1 MFDLSKE
8 LKSWRQNMRKKK
20 HLEDGYIEEL
30 ESHLLD
36 EFDRLKKNISDEKI
50 AFDKAAQ
57 NVGSNSEIEKEY
69 KKSSSLI
76 SQPQP
81 WQSNLAYVYLVLNYI
96 KIAYRNIFK
105 SKSYSIINI
114 AGLSVGL
121 ACAFL
126 IMLWVQDELSFD
138 KFHNDVERI
147 HRVYSE
153 YPESGQAWQTPLT
166 PDPLRDVLTND
177 YPEIEL
183 ITRAKYK
190 PGVIEYG
197 DLKLKDETLAIV
209 DDQFFKIFNFPLVR
223 GDFNSIF
230 GDPHSVVITD
240 ELSQKV
246 FGETSPIG
254 ETITFDGNI
263 DFIVAGVL
271 KDYPTN
277 TQFNSD
283 LFVSYSFLKST
294 GAIEQ
299 GWIGGRAETYVKLNQ
314 NIASGSFETKIAGL
328 GEANQ
333 PGCGYIFQIQP
344 YEQIHLYSLTG
355 EEEGMYYVYMFSII
369 GFFVLGMA
377 CINFMNLSTARS
389 AKRAKEVGLRKVI
402 GASRWQII
410 KQFYGES
417 LLMTFISGIV
427 ALGLIYLVLPA
438 FNEITQKEMSISIL
452 DLNYILGFALVLIL
466 TGLISGSY
474 PALMLSSFTPS
485 RILRRE
491 SERGLK
497 GKAFRRALVVL
508 QFSLAIGLVIS
519 AVIIQQQ
526 LSYMQNK
533 SLGFD
538 KENVMYLELT
548 GVPFSKYET
557 LKNEIKS
564 LTGVQDASIA
574 SDLPSSIFVGLSR
587 IDWEGKDPTEI
598 VSFSFNSVDEDYLST
613 FGVELVDGSNF
624 YGDMQADAARFIVN
638 EKAAKIISD
647 ESPVGKRFSMWNT
660 TGEIV
665 GVVKDFHSKPLTSD
679 LDPMLF
685 TYYPAFYKYLFVKV
699 APNQMDNVLSGVENT
714 WAQHAAGID
723 FEYKFLDDTLN
734 ERYAN
739 EKRIA
744 TLFEYFTG
752 FAIFISLLGL
762 VGLVSY
768 TTQQRV
774 KEIGIRK
781 VLGASVPS
789 ILKMISKE
797 FVAWIIVA
805 NVIAWPVVYYFMD
818 GWLEEFAYRI
828 SLDFSLMLMI
838 GLLAVV
844 SSVIVISIQSLRA
857 VLANPVDSIRTE

>member
-1 MFDLSKE
+1 M
-8 LKSWRQNMRKKK
+8 
-20 HLEDGYIEEL
+20 EDGYIEEL

-36 EFDRLKKNISDEKI
+36 EFDRLKENIQDEKT
-50 AFDKAAQ
+50 AFDEAVKM
-57 NVGSNSEIEKEY
+57 VGSNSEIEEEY

-81 WQSNLAYVYLVLNYI
+81 WQSNLAYFYLVINYL

-114 AGLSVGL
+114 AGLSIGL
-121 ACAFL
+121 AAAFL
-126 IMLWVQDELSFD
+126 ILLWVQDEISFD
-138 KFHNDVERI
+138 RFHKDVERI

-153 YPESGQAWQTPLT
+153 YPESGQAWQTSYT
-166 PDPLRDVLTND
+166 PDPLHDVLVND
-177 YPEIEL
+177 YPEVESV
-183 ITRAKYK
+183 TRAKYQ
-190 PGVIEYG
+190 PGVLKYG
-197 DLKLKDETLAIV
+197 DLKFKDEVLAIV
-209 DDQFFKIFNFPLVR
+209 DEQFFEIFNFPLTS
-223 GDFNSIF
+223 GEHKSFFN
-230 GDPHSVVITD
+230 DPHSVLITD
-240 ELSQKV
+240 ELARKV
-246 FGETSPIG
+246 FGDASPIG
-254 ETITFDGNI
+254 KTITFDGSS
-263 DFIVAGVL
+263 DLIVAGVL
-271 KDYPTN
+271 KDYPVN
-277 TQFNSD
+277 TQFNYD
-283 LFVSYSFLKST
+283 LFVPYSFLDIT
-294 GAIEQ
+294 GELEQ
-299 GWIGGRAETYVKLNQ
+299 GWIGGRAETYVKLKP
-314 NIASGSFETKIAGL
+314 NIDSASLEAKIRGL
-328 GEANQ
+328 GESNQ
-333 PGCGYIFQIQP
+333 PGCGYVFKLQP

-355 EEEGMYYVYMFSII
+355 EEEGMYYVYMFAII
-369 GFFVLGMA
+369 GLFVLGMA

-417 LLMTFISGIV
+417 LLMTLISGVI

-438 FNEITQKEMSISIL
+438 FNDITEKEMSISL
-452 DLNYILGFALVLIL
+452 LNLNYILGFILVLVL

-474 PALMLSSFTPS
+474 PALLLSSFTPS
-485 RILRRE
+485 KVLRRE

-519 AVIIQQQ
+519 AVIIQKQ
-526 LSYMQNK
+526 LNFMQTK

-538 KENVMYLELT
+538 KENIVYLDLS
-548 GVPFSKYET
+548 GVSFQKFKT

-564 LTGVQDASIA
+564 LTGVGSVSIA
-574 SDLPSSIFVGLSR
+574 SDLPSDIYVGLSR
-587 IDWEGKDPTEI
+587 IDWEGKDPTQI

-613 FGVELVDGSNF
+613 FGVELVEGSNF
-624 YGDMQADAARFIVN
+624 YGDMQTDANRFIVN

-647 ESPVGKRFSMWNT
+647 ESPIGKRFTMWNT

-665 GVVKDFHSKPLTSD
+665 GVVKDFHSKPLDSD
-679 LDPMLF
+679 LEPVLF
-685 TYYPAFYKYLFVKV
+685 TYYPAFYKYMFVKI
-699 APNQMDNVLSGVENT
+699 APYQVDNVLAKMKNVWT
-714 WAQHAAGID
+714 QQAPGID
-723 FEYKFLDDTLN
+723 FEYRFLDDTLN

-762 VGLVSY
+762 IGLVSY

-797 FVAWIIVA
+797 FVIWISIA
-805 NVIAWPVVYYFMD
+805 NVIAWPVTYYFMNE
-818 GWLEEFAYRI
+818 WLKEFAYRI
-828 SLDFSLMLMI
+828 EVEITLMAII
-838 GLLAVV
+838 GIMAVV
-844 SSVIVISIQSLRA
+844 VSVVVISIQSLRA
-857 VLANPVDSIRTE
+857 VLANPVDSIRVE